1 LRSIAPM
8 NTEEKILTMKKP
20 NLIKIL
26 AGKMFNKKMFK
37 SFSVWSV
44 LFSNFLIALFTIIE
58 NESVL
63 NVLWIYWFQSVIIGV
78 FNFFKIISLNDFT
91 VDGLKMNN
99 KLLTNSKAAKASV
112 AIFFLFHYG
121 FFHFVYAIFLFAFF
135 SMNSISNGGID
146 VVFILLTS
154 LVFFINYLVEFIFSF
169 RREQSIVQSL
179 PKLMMAPYK
188 RIIPMHLTIILSGFV
203 LVGGAVGVT
212 NSNVVILL
220 IFIGLKTLMDL
231 FSHSY

>member
-1 LRSIAPM
+1 M
-8 NTEEKILTMKKP
+8 NTQEKISTKEKP
-20 NLIKIL
+20 SLIKIL
-26 AGKMFNKKMFK
+26 GGKMLNKEMFK
-37 SFSVWSV
+37 SFPVWS
-44 LFSNFLIALFTIIE
+44 LFFSNFLIALFTIIE
-58 NESVL
+58 NQSVL

-78 FNFFKIISLNDFT
+78 FNFFKIISLKDFT

-112 AIFFLFHYG
+112 ATFFLFHYG
-121 FFHFVYAIFLFAFF
+121 FFHFVYAIFLSAFF
-135 SMNSISNGGID
+135 SMNSISNGGVD

-154 LVFFINYLVEFIFSF
+154 LIFFINYLVEFIFSF

-212 NSNVVILL
+212 NSNIIILL
-220 IFIGLKTLMDL
+220 IFIGLKTLVDL
-231 FSHSY
+231 FIHSY

>member
-1 LRSIAPM
+1 M
-8 NTEEKILTMKKP
+8 
-20 NLIKIL
+20 
-26 AGKMFNKKMFK
+26 
-37 SFSVWSV
+37 
-44 LFSNFLIALFTIIE
+44 
-58 NESVL
+58 
-63 NVLWIYWFQSVIIGV
+63 LWIYWFQSVIIGV
-78 FNFFKIISLNDFT
+78 FNFLKIISLKDFT

-99 KLLTNSKAAKASV
+99 KLLTKSKAAKASV
-112 AIFFLFHYG
+112 ATFFLFHYG